1 MEMGNCFIF
10 HRDFLY
16 LQTGQGRKIFSP
28 PQEVIPPTLPVETW
42 ESIENQRAKIRR
54 VDRLIMPRHKCEL
67 AVGGN
72 QKMGLRNYFYDSQNR
87 IVNVFLHRS

>member
-1 MEMGNCFIF
+1 MGNCFIF

-28 PQEVIPPTLPVETW
+28 PQEVIPPTLPVEAW

-67 AVGGN
+67 AVGGS
-72 QKMGLRNYFYDSQNR
+72 QKMGLRNYLGYIDNTILR
-87 IVNVFLHRS
+87 TEL